1 MDYAVLKN
9 EITTDPKYAGKS
21 NDEIVELLNAKIAQ
35 VPTTRMVTARAIMA
49 ELGPTMGAAILE
61 KLSALGATIPAVK
74 WAMIFLQQDSGI
86 DLGHPSTQ
94 AQLDALQAG
103 GALTDAEVLGLK
115 HMALRDISRCEQI
128 FGLNTSVGA
137 GDIELALK
145 D

>member
-1 MDYAVLKN
+1 MDYVVLKN
-9 EITTDPKYAGKS
+9 ELTDPRYTGLS
-21 NDEIVELLNAKIAQ
+21 NTEIADKLNEKIAQ

-49 ELGPTMGAAILE
+49 ELGPTMGATILE
-61 KLSALGATIPAVK
+61 KLSAVGATIPAVK

-94 AQLDALQAG
+94 AQLDALQSAG
-103 GALTDAEVLGLK
+103 VLTDAEVLGLK

-128 FGLNTSVGA
+128 FGLNTAVGA